1 MSAIADDSLFAIF
14 DGHGPV
20 GEHFATYAQKNL
32 PSLMAKYI
40 QQERV
45 KAHKLRNSKLPK
57 DEQLPFNPKLF
68 PMISTKSYQEAS
80 KSAHIELNGLMI
92 DTQPLVNLS
101 GTTGIS
107 AGFHDGHMIVSN
119 VGDSRAI
126 LGYYDS
132 EEKKTIAVPVS
143 QDQTPWRKDERERIE
158 KSGGRVLTVDQ
169 LEGKTKVTES
179 DKTQDKKLG
188 VDDFIDI
195 AGDPPRVWKA
205 DDNLPGTSFTRSLG
219 DSIAEECGVFAE
231 PEFFSKRI
239 SEEDEILVLA
249 SDGVFEFMTNQE
261 IIDMCKNSENA
272 VIACD
277 EIVHKAYNSWLEHE
291 NRTDDITIIVM
302 YFRHNEN

>member
-1 MSAIADDSLFAIF
+1 MSGIADDSYFAIF

-20 GEHFATYAQKNL
+20 GEHFGTYAQKNL

-68 PMISTKSYQEAS
+68 PMISANSYQEAS
-80 KSAHIELNGLMI
+80 KNAHIELNGLMI

-101 GTTGIS
+101 GSTAIS
-107 AGFHDGHMIVSN
+107 AGFHDGQIIVSN

-132 EEKKTIAVPVS
+132 EEKRTIAVPLS
-143 QDQTPWRKDERERIE
+143 QDQTPWRRDERERIE
-158 KSGGRVLTVDQ
+158 RSGGRVLTVDQ
-169 LEGKTKVTES
+169 LEGKTEVKES
-179 DKTQDKKLG
+179 DKTQDKRLG

-219 DSIAEECGVFAE
+219 DSIAEKCGVFAE

-277 EIVHKAYNSWLEHE
+277 EIVQKAYNSWLEHE